1 MLLQTPGGRE
11 LNSGGRLSEHRVQRR
26 ERLAIHF
33 FYGLHKD
40 SSISDCLFLHG
51 CGPAA
56 KRVRAKW
63 RMVLIHFVGA
73 ARWVASRL

>member
-11 LNSGGRLSEHRVQRR
+11 LNSGGRLSEHRVQRMAR
-26 ERLAIHF
+26 FAIRF
-33 FYGLHKD
+33 SYRTHKD
-40 SSISDCLFLHG
+40 SSIRNWLFHAG
-51 CGPAA
+51 GPAA